1 MTLRLVRWSVT
12 ELVVATAA
20 VALVA
25 RFARDRPIFAGVMAA
40 VSISG
45 LAVSMA
51 YRRIRLRKLGYL
63 VRREGRDQF
72 RYEEWADGAIRFLTI
87 DGSLGSPHAVYI
99 PSHDAWDRDMPSW
112 ARSRRTE
119 IVGKLKQELGAAG
132 YEFLELQRDA

>member
-1 MTLRLVRWSVT
+1 LRLARWSVT

-20 VALVA
+20 VAL
-25 RFARDRPIFAGVMAA
+25 IAGFVQHRRLLAGLMAA
-40 VSISG
+40 VAISG
-45 LAVSMA
+45 LAMATA
-51 YRRIRLRKLGYL
+51 YRRIRLHKLGYL

-99 PSHDAWDRDMPSW
+99 PSQDAWDRDMPSW

-119 IVGKLKQELGAAG
+119 IVAKVKQELGTAG
-132 YEFLELQRDA
+132 YEFLELQRDAF